1 MSITEIIAS
10 YNFLIQ
16 SIKIYKYIKIHWD
29 LKGVF
34 GYRFTAKHN
43 RFLLLLDFEHSWKI
57 WKCRLHYQKY
67 PLHIY
72 EWVETNRWLLFVIL
86 NDLCG
91 IKLTCL

>member
-57 WKCRLHYQKY
+57 CKCRLHYQKSSKIKSILKY

-72 EWVETNRWLLFVIL
+72 ECVEN
-86 NDLCG
+86 
-91 IKLTCL
+91 